1 MQRLPG
7 SKRNNRAIERKGFAM
22 IHAAIVGLGRW
33 GRRLVEASS
42 GHTRLTIVRAVE
54 PEPEGAQDFCAQHHL
69 ELTGSLG
76 AVLAD
81 SAIDAVL
88 LATPHSLHPA
98 QVMACAAARKQVFCE
113 KPLALRRADATRMFD
128 ACRQAGVALAV
139 GHNRRFWPSMAA
151 LRDTVA
157 SGELGAILH
166 IEGHN
171 SNENSQRITA
181 GWRLSPLESPGGGL
195 TGAGLH
201 VLDAFVSLL
210 GPVRRVYAQLNSRE
224 RGPPQLDTAMLAIDF
239 VNGATGTLATVR
251 ATPLYWRLHVF
262 GTEGSA
268 EVLDE
273 GTMILRKTAA
283 KPKQISYPA
292 TDVLRAELDA
302 FADTIERKRA
312 FPVPEA
318 DVLATLSAFEAAL
331 RSMQSGNPVACDD

>member
-1 MQRLPG
+1 
-7 SKRNNRAIERKGFAM
+7 M

-33 GRRLVEASS
+33 GRRLVEAST
-42 GHTRLTIVRAVE
+42 GHGRIGIVRAVE
-54 PEPEGAQDFCAQHHL
+54 PDFEGARGFCSLHRL
-69 ELTGSLG
+69 ELTGRLD

-81 SAIDAVL
+81 PAIDAVL

-113 KPLALRRADATRMFD
+113 KPLALCRADAARMFD
-128 ACRQAGVALAV
+128 ACRQAGVTLAV
-139 GHNRRFWPSMAA
+139 GLNRRFWPSMAA

-166 IEGHN
+166 VEGHN
-171 SNENSQRITA
+171 SNENSQNITA

-224 RGPPQLDTAMLAIDF
+224 AGPPPLDTAMLAIDF
-239 VNGATGTLATVR
+239 AGGATGALATVR
-251 ATPLYWRLHVF
+251 ATPLYWRVHVF
-262 GTEGSA
+262 GTKGSA

-283 KPKQISYPA
+283 KPRQISYPA
-292 TDVLRAELDA
+292 IDVLRAELDA
-302 FADTIERKRA
+302 FADTIEHKRA

-318 DVLATLSAFEAAL
+318 EVLATLAAFEAAL
-331 RSMQSGNPVACDD
+331 RSMQSGSPVECE